1 MTGRLVH
8 TGQVV
13 VDLVMAVSALPP
25 PPGVDVLASST
36 NLLPGGGFNVMA
48 AAARSGTRVL
58 YAAAKA
64 SASSAILPAV
74 PWRQK
79 A

>member
-1 MTGRLVH
+1 MNGRLVH

-25 PPGVDVLASST
+25 PGVDVLASST
-36 NLLPGGGFNVMA
+36 NLLPGCGFNVMA